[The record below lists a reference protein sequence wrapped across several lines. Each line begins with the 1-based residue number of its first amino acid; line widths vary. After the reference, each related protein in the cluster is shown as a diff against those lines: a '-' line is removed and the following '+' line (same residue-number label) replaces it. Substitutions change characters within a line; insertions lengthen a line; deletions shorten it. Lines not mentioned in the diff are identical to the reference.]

1 MNFYHYRL
9 LIYGKKLP
17 PLFLL
22 KKSLSH
28 LSNFM
33 CLCFNFLKCF
43 CKKTFN
49 LIFFPSKEY
58 QYILALLNFFFQQ
71 MVKKHILCIICR
83 ALKLLSRQYFF
94 DCQMGIGNRK
104 IFFEGVIT
112 YYLVSIVIK
121 MLLSFLYVWVIFHLY
136 VGSQSSLYC
145 AITCQIKN

>member
-1 MNFYHYRL
+1 M
-9 LIYGKKLP
+9 
-17 PLFLL
+17 LL
-22 KKSLSH
+22 KR
-28 LSNFM
+28 
-33 CLCFNFLKCF
+33 
-43 CKKTFN
+43 KKTFN
-49 LIFFPSKEY
+49 LIFFWKKK
-58 QYILALLNFFFQQ
+58 YIHRIVLCSLLLLCSTFFSTDG
-71 MVKKHILCIICR
+71 KKHILCIICR

-121 MLLSFLYVWVIFHLY
+121 MLLTFLLVYVWVIFHLY